1 VAAARRRTRNGG
13 DPARVVTVT
22 GGLAAGAPAAG
33 PPGGA
38 AVTRGA
44 GQQLARSELAKRMY
58 HPGVSLTERILN
70 AIGHLLQSAQGAV
83 PGGWWAVIA
92 LAALAVL
99 AAAAILRW
107 TGPVARRRGR
117 AAAPLLPDRPLS
129 ARGHREE
136 GERLAAAGDFAGAIV
151 ESLRAVA
158 LELEER
164 GLLPPRAGRTAD
176 ELAAEASAPLPGQ
189 AARLREAARLFD
201 EVRYGGR
208 AGTGAGYRRLR
219 DLDAAV
225 SRARTTP

>member
-1 VAAARRRTRNGG
+1 VAPARRRPGS
-13 DPARVVTVT
+13 DDSARVVTVA
-22 GGLAAGAPAAG
+22 GALAAGALAGG

-44 GQQLARSELAKRMY
+44 GQRLARSELSKRMY
-58 HPGVSLTERILN
+58 HPGVSLTERIVD
-70 AIGHLLQSAQGAV
+70 AIGRLLQSAQGAV
-83 PGGWWAVIA
+83 PGGWWAVVA

-99 AAAAILRW
+99 AGTAILRW
-107 TGPVARRRGR
+107 IGPVARPR
-117 AAAPLLPDRPLS
+117 ARAGSALLPDRPLS
-129 ARGHREE
+129 ARDHRAE
-136 GERLAAAGDFAGAIV
+136 GERLAAAGDFAGAII

-164 GLLPPRAGRTAD
+164 GLLPPRVGRTAD

-208 AGTGAGYRRLR
+208 AGTMVGYRRLR

-225 SRARTTP
+225 SRARTAS

>member
-1 VAAARRRTRNGG
+1 M
-13 DPARVVTVT
+13 VTA
-22 GGLAAGAPAAG
+22 GPLAADPLAAG

-44 GQQLARSELAKRMY
+44 GQQLARSELSKRMY
-58 HPGVSLTERILN
+58 HPGVSLVERIEV
-70 AIGHLLQSAQGAV
+70 AIAHLLQSAQGAV

-99 AAAAILRW
+99 AGAVILHRI
-107 TGPVARRRGR
+107 GPVTRSRARAG
-117 AAAPLLPDRPLS
+117 AALLPDRPLS
-129 ARGHREE
+129 ARDHRQE

-164 GLLPPRAGRTAD
+164 RVLPPRAGRTAD
-176 ELAAEASAPLPGQ
+176 ELAVEASAPLPGQ
-189 AARLREAARLFD
+189 AAGFREAALLFD

-208 AGTGAGYRRLR
+208 AGTRAGYRRLR
-219 DLDAAV
+219 DLDDAV
-225 SRARTTP
+225 SRARTAT

>member
-1 VAAARRRTRNGG
+1 VVIVAG
-13 DPARVVTVT
+13 P
-22 GGLAAGAPAAG
+22 LAAG

-38 AVTRGA
+38 AVTRDA
-44 GQQLARSELAKRMY
+44 GQQLARGELAKRMY
-58 HPGVSLTERILN
+58 HPGVSLTERIL
-70 AIGHLLQSAQGAV
+70 HLIARMLQSAQGAV

-99 AAAAILRW
+99 AAAVILRW
-107 TGPVARRRGR
+107 LGPVARPR
-117 AAAPLLPDRPLS
+117 ARAGAPLLPDRPLS
-129 ARGHREE
+129 ARDHRQE

-164 GLLPPRAGRTAD
+164 GVLAPRVGRTAD
-176 ELAAEASAPLPGQ
+176 ELAVEASTPLPAQ
-189 AARLREAARLFD
+189 AAGLRDAARLFD

-208 AGTGAGYRRLR
+208 TGTLAGYRRLR

-225 SRARTTP
+225 SRARTAS

>member
-1 VAAARRRTRNGG
+1 VAAARRRARNRA
-13 DPARVVTVT
+13 DPARVVTMTDARAT
-22 GGLAAGAPAAG
+22 GS
-33 PPGGA
+33 PGGA
-38 AVTRGA
+38 AVSRGA

-58 HPGVSLTERILN
+58 HPGIPLTERILN
-70 AIGHLLQSAQGAV
+70 AIGHLLRSAQGAV

-92 LAALAVL
+92 LAALVVL
-99 AAAAILRW
+99 AAAAIGHW
-107 TGPVARRRGR
+107 IGPVARRRGR
-117 AAAPLLPDRPLS
+117 TSAALLPGHSLS
-129 ARGHREE
+129 ARDHRQE

-151 ESLRAVA
+151 EALRAVA

-189 AARLREAARLFD
+189 AASLRAAARLFD

-208 AGTGAGYRRLR
+208 AGTPAGYRRLR

-225 SRARTTP
+225 SRAGTAP